1 MFRNVFHAVSKGI
14 RRNVKLLLLLGIFIF
29 TVVAVVGNLEM
40 LKRLSVHVIEYV
52 KEKTMQEI
60 ENNKDSENKTNSST
74 SLMEKNETGKEKTE
88 AETKLQPIEQTKERK
103 EKTDDELFRE
113 EIGRAHV

>member
-29 TVVAVVGNLEM
+29 TVVAVVGTLEM

-52 KEKTMQEI
+52 KEKKCKRLRIIKIQ
-60 ENNKDSENKTNSST
+60 KTRQI
-74 SLMEKNETGKEKTE
+74 
-88 AETKLQPIEQTKERK
+88 LQPR
-103 EKTDDELFRE
+103 
-113 EIGRAHV
+113 